1 MSKTIAAISSAI
13 GNSGISV
20 IRISGDKAIEIA
32 DLIFK
37 NINDIKLKDKKGYT
51 ASYGYIYDG
60 DHKIDDCV
68 ATVFRNPNSYTGE
81 DVVELSVHGGIISSK
96 LTLRLLLAHG
106 AVLAEP
112 GEFTKR
118 AFLNNKMDLIE
129 AESVMDLISSKSI
142 LSHKAALDIK
152 EGALSRKINDIKNGL
167 VSLCGHLQAWADY
180 PEEDIKEVEKSEI
193 QKTLV
198 ESKNKMLH
206 ILNTYD
212 TGKIIKNGIST
223 VILGKPN
230 VGKSTLMNY
239 LSGFEKSIVT
249 EIPGTTRDIVE
260 ETVVVGNTV
269 LNLSDTAGIRESEDL
284 VEKIGVEKAL
294 EKSKN
299 AALVLSVFDCSNEL
313 SKEDEDILRNL
324 DKNNTIIILN
334 KIDLSRK
341 LSKEKFNEFKFV
353 CEVSLK
359 NNIGLDSIKDM
370 IDKISDVSNFDENS
384 AIIYNERQRTKVD
397 EAIKE
402 IDDALNALN
411 LNFTY
416 DAITVSIEEAISH
429 LLELTGERVNDT
441 VVDNIFHNF
450 CVGK

>member
-167 VSLCGHLQAWADY
+167 VSLCGHLQA
-180 PEEDIKEVEKSEI
+180 
-193 QKTLV
+193 
-198 ESKNKMLH
+198 H
-206 ILNTYD
+206 ISGACRAVNLYD
-212 TGKIIKNGIST
+212 CFRIDPDVYSWRIGIF
-223 VILGKPN
+223 
-230 VGKSTLMNY
+230 GKSQKRRREIRYCLNNRSTRCPW
-239 LSGFEKSIVT
+239 SESSVDGGF
-249 EIPGTTRDIVE
+249 
-260 ETVVVGNTV
+260 
-269 LNLSDTAGIRESEDL
+269 
-284 VEKIGVEKAL
+284 
-294 EKSKN
+294 
-299 AALVLSVFDCSNEL
+299 
-313 SKEDEDILRNL
+313 
-324 DKNNTIIILN
+324 
-334 KIDLSRK
+334 
-341 LSKEKFNEFKFV
+341 
-353 CEVSLK
+353 
-359 NNIGLDSIKDM
+359 
-370 IDKISDVSNFDENS
+370 
-384 AIIYNERQRTKVD
+384 
-397 EAIKE
+397 
-402 IDDALNALN
+402 
-411 LNFTY
+411 
-416 DAITVSIEEAISH
+416 
-429 LLELTGERVNDT
+429 LLW
-441 VVDNIFHNF
+441 
-450 CVGK
+450 